1 MHHPICYYIPAH
13 MLGHINLARARG
25 LAEPGPEQQTA
36 RVSEAFR
43 QRRRQALVNF
53 NPTPPN
59 PTPPPSRLTRMPPQ
73 SGGRSHSAAATRG
86 SSALAAAVSPA
97 ALTIPVAGAHARLIY
112 DDQNQWAFMSS
123 TFAMRT
129 TPPSRTKCEPG
140 IRRARRHLEFY
151 REVLGRNSIDNLGI
165 NLDAN
170 VNYGVSFNN
179 TFSDATRM
187 VFGNGDNVIFQD
199 FTNDVDVPGHE
210 LTHGVTQFTAG
221 LLYSDQPGALNEA
234 TSDIF
239 GACIDVA
246 SATKTLV
253 HSTG

>member
-25 LAEPGPEQQTA
+25 LAKPGPEQQTA

-43 QRRRQALVNF
+43 QRRRQALANL
-53 NPTPPN
+53 N
-59 PTPPPSRLTRMPPQ
+59 PTPPPSGPTRVPPQ

-112 DDQNQWAFMSS
+112 DDQNQWAFDVLDVRNEDDP
-123 TFAMRT
+123 AV
-129 TPPSRTKCEPG
+129 PG
-140 IRRARRHLEFY
+140 QNVNLAYDALGATLEFY

-170 VNYGVSFNN
+170 VNYGVSF
-179 TFSDATRM
+179 
-187 VFGNGDNVIFQD
+187 DNAFWD
-199 FTNDVDVPGHE
+199 
-210 LTHGVTQFTAG
+210 
-221 LLYSDQPGALNEA
+221 
-234 TSDIF
+234 
-239 GACIDVA
+239 
-246 SATKTLV
+246 
-253 HSTG
+253 